1 MQSHMCTLTNIL
13 IRTHIF
19 TFPVIY
25 SCFYTNFHNYVH
37 THSTHIF
44 KYIKHLYIYN
54 SHTHIDTHSPM
65 NATVTQKLTH
75 THNTNSNTHSQTCFT
90 HTHSCHNQT
99 HMLIQLYNTDII
111 THPSIVCSH
120 IRAHSCLHWKSHTHA
135 YSCQHSN
142 KHSCAHPRGYT
153 VIRSSP
159 HTCMLTPTCSHSHKL
174 EHEHAHTQSHTQ
186 SLTHTDTQTVI
197 SSHTHSVTH
206 TQTHLH
212 SVTWHPDLYTHTP
225 ADSSTYTFRVPMGS
239 SLTDRTCKSNW
250 C

>member
-1 MQSHMCTLTNIL
+1 MQSHMRTLTNIL
-13 IRTHIF
+13 ICTHIF

-25 SCFYTNFHNYVH
+25 SYFYTNFHNYVH

-65 NATVTQKLTH
+65 YATVTQKLTH

-111 THPSIVCSH
+111 THPSIVCLH
-120 IRAHSCLHWKSHTHA
+120 IHAHSCLHSKSHTHA
-135 YSCQHSN
+135 YSCQHIN

-153 VIRSSP
+153 VIRVSTLLLYLVIP
-159 HTCMLTPTCSHSHKL
+159 SHL
-174 EHEHAHTQSHTQ
+174 YAHTHRFTF
-186 SLTHTDTQTVI
+186 TQT
-197 SSHTHSVTH
+197 
-206 TQTHLH
+206 
-212 SVTWHPDLYTHTP
+212 
-225 ADSSTYTFRVPMGS
+225 
-239 SLTDRTCKSNW
+239 
-250 C
+250 